1 MALLALLAG
10 LLLSTTAAYY
20 SIIGL
25 LAIFPGAV
33 VPITLMGGSLEF
45 AKLVAASWLYR
56 NWSVAPKVIKTYFV
70 FAIIILMFITSLGT
84 FGYLSKVH
92 LETSTAVSDNS
103 VEIARLEAEISSE
116 KLALQNSQN
125 SLNLLNKVVEDNKDA
140 DRANRIRV
148 RQATERT
155 ELNRSIK
162 ESSKNI
168 SRLNQELAP
177 LQKTN
182 LKAEAEIGPL
192 KYVAELIYGAEAQN
206 HFDSAVRFVIILI
219 VLVFDPLAV
228 LLLIAANISFTN
240 LPDKKVRARV
250 DKKPKAEYDKSI
262 KGSIYNFMMRDDYGI
277 QHTNAPK
284 VEQPQQ
290 PQRDSFRDRFEPDS
304 GEIKR
309 GNY

>member
-10 LLLSTTAAYY
+10 LLLSGTAAYY

-33 VPITLMGGSLEF
+33 LPITLMGGSLEF

-56 NWSVAPKVIKTYFV
+56 SWDIAPKVIKTYFI
-70 FAIIILMFITSLGT
+70 FAILILMFITSLGT

-92 LETSTAVSDNS
+92 LETSTVVSDNS
-103 VEIARLEAEISSE
+103 VEIARISAELESERISI
-116 KLALQNSQN
+116 QNSQN
-125 SLNLLNKVVEDNKDA
+125 SLNLMNKLVSENSDPDK
-140 DRANRIRV
+140 ANRIRI
-148 RQATERT
+148 RQATERSELSKSIKQSSNRIA
-155 ELNRSIK
+155 ELNR
-162 ESSKNI
+162 
-168 SRLNQELAP
+168 ELTP

-192 KYVAELIYGAEAQN
+192 KYVAELIYGSEAQD
-206 HFDSAVRFVIILI
+206 HFGSAVRFVIILI

-240 LPDKKVRARV
+240 HPEKKTKPKV
-250 DKKPKAEYDKSI
+250 DKKPKDGYNKGI
-262 KGSIYNFMMRDDYGI
+262 KGSIYNFMMRDDFGI
-277 QHTNAPK
+277 QHTNDPK
-284 VEQPQQ
+284 GEPQI
-290 PQRDSFRDRFEPDS
+290 DRFDPNAGD
-304 GEIKR
+304 GIKR